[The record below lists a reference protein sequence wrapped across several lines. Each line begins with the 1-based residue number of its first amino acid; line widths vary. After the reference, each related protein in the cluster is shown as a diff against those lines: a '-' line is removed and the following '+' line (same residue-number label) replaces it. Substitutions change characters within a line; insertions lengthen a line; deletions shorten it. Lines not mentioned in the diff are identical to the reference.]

1 MINMHGAFGEERVVG
16 LRDPGKP
23 RVKCQIIKKGDLFK
37 MKNVSF
43 F

>member
-1 MINMHGAFGEERVVG
+1 MVLLEKKNPDERVVG